1 MKKQLLFIL
10 LINSLLS
17 IFEPKIDLNHLRDE
31 LKNQRKLTSS
41 ELINWM
47 YAVHYHHTATAEEK
61 KSNMDQ
67 LKQQVTQA
75 KEQNEKIGGFIK
87 NA

>member
-10 LINSLLS
+10 LINCSLS
-17 IFEPKIDLNHLRDE
+17 IFDPKVDLDHLRNE
-31 LKNQRKLTSS
+31 LKNQRKLTAS

-47 YAVHYHHTATAEEK
+47 YAVHYHHTATEEEK

-67 LKQQVTQA
+67 LKQQVSQA
-75 KEQNEKIGGFIK
+75 KEQNDKIGGFIK